1 VTEGH
6 RIKVAM
12 GQMLVEGGRL
22 QENLAR
28 AVAMVGQAG
37 HQGCQIVVLP
47 ECLDL
52 GWTHLTAGQSASEI
66 PGSTSEV
73 LCRAAAEAGVYLAAG
88 LTERAGGRSQQCRL
102 DQRRTLDG
110 AEVHRSPASGA

>member
-1 VTEGH
+1 MTEGH

-28 AVAMVGQAG
+28 AVEMVGQAG
-37 HQGCQIVVLP
+37 RQGCQIVVLP

-52 GWTHLTAGQSASEI
+52 GWTHPTAGQSA
-66 PGSTSEV
+66 
-73 LCRAAAEAGVYLAAG
+73 L
-88 LTERAGGRSQQCRL
+88 
-102 DQRRTLDG
+102 
-110 AEVHRSPASGA
+110 